1 MEKIV
6 LRDVMARL
14 ATISKSSSRLDVFD
28 GYVKMAPLRA
38 LAKELAREDVDWAG
52 FDPNSGFNLTLLYG
66 LTQAYRKMPIE
77 RKWAFF
83 DGYFEYAEHWAL
95 TDSVAVTLK
104 KVSIDEVKKLIER
117 FIDSPYPY
125 KRRFAF
131 VMALIY
137 LTPKEP
143 LDWMFARINGTEDVY
158 HVYMAIAW
166 FLAECYIKRPK
177 ETIEYMDSSNL
188 APWIRSKTVSKIRDS
203 YRVSEIDKQFVL
215 RWRPRA

>member
-6 LRDVMARL
+6 IKDVMKRL
-14 ATISKSSSRLDVFD
+14 AAIAGNSSRPDVFD
-28 GYVKMAPLRA
+28 GYVKMAPLRE
-38 LAKELAREDVDWAG
+38 LAKTLAKADVDWTG
-52 FDPNSGFNLTLLYG
+52 FDPKIGFNLTMLYG
-66 LTQAYRKMPIE
+66 LTQAYKNIPID

-104 KVSIDEVKKLIER
+104 KVPLEEVKKLIER

-137 LTPKEP
+137 LSPKEP
-143 LDWMFARINGTEDVY
+143 LGWVFAKINHNEDVY

-166 FLAECYIKRPK
+166 FLAECFIKQPK
-177 ETIEYMDSSNL
+177 AAIEFLDKTDL
-188 APWIRSKTVSKIRDS
+188 APWIKAKTVSKIRDS
-203 YRVSEIDKQFVL
+203 YRVSKIDKEFVL